1 MIRRPP
7 RSTRT
12 DTLFPYTTLFRSGTE
27 DDFRRFVD
35 AAHARGIKVYMDIVA
50 NHTADVIQYRECGAC
65 AYRSIADY
73 PYQRRGGVNGAAIN
87 AGFAGD
93 DVQTAANFEALTRP
107 DYAYTP
113 FVPAAERNVK
123 VPAWL
128 NDPI

>member
-1 MIRRPP
+1 
-7 RSTRT
+7 
-12 DTLFPYTTLFRSGTE
+12 
-27 DDFRRFVD
+27 
-35 AAHARGIKVYMDIVA
+35 MDIVA

-123 VPAWL
+123 VPERSEEQTSELQSLMRTSYAVL
-128 NDPI
+128 

>member
-93 DVQTAANFEALTRP
+93 DMQTDRKSTRS
-107 DYAYTP
+107 
-113 FVPAAERNVK
+113 NSSH
-123 VPAWL
+123 
-128 NDPI
+128 

>member
-1 MIRRPP
+1 MRI
-7 RSTRT
+7 S
-12 DTLFPYTTLFRSGTE
+12 DWSSDVCSSDL
-27 DDFRRFVD
+27 
-35 AAHARGIKVYMDIVA
+35 A

-93 DVQTAANFEALTRP
+93 DVQNAANFEALTRP

-113 FVPAAERNVK
+113 FVPAAERTQIGRASGRARVGQSR
-123 VPAWL
+123 
-128 NDPI
+128 